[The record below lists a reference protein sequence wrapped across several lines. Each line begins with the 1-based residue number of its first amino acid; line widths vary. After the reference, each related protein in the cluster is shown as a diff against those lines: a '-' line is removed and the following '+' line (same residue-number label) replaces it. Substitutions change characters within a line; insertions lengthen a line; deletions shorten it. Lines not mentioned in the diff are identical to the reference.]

1 MKSPLHSQATSDTF
15 LLGQAQAPQ
24 WEKAAEQCLQQIG
37 YVPEDATLGFLY
49 VTDVFAGLLNEIVD
63 HFREETGIRHW
74 VGTVGM
80 GICGTGKEWYQSGAI
95 AAMIA
100 SIREEEFRILPSLRD
115 ELAPLAELAPWAA
128 HAGPR
133 LGVIHGDP
141 SNGATPQ
148 LIEALTRH
156 WPDIYLVGGLSS
168 SESRFPQVADQVLQ
182 GGISG
187 VLFSEQVPVV
197 TGLSQG
203 CTPIATKHTITGCN
217 RNVLV
222 TLDDRPALDVFY
234 EDIGEIL
241 ARDLNRV
248 AGYIFAGLP
257 ISHSDTGD
265 YLVRNLVGVDTKNKL
280 LAIGDTV
287 TEGQT
292 LQFCRR
298 DGATAWEDLDRM
310 LSDLRKRVG
319 SRPIRGGLYYSCLG
333 RGQNLFGPDSDEL
346 RAIRKELGDFPL
358 VGFFANGE
366 IFNGRLYG
374 YTGVLTLFL

>member
-1 MKSPLHSQATSDTF
+1 MKQPLHSQATNDTF

-37 YVPEDATLGFLY
+37 YVPADATLGFVY
-49 VTDVFAGLLNEIVD
+49 VTDVFAGMLNEIVE
-63 HFREETGIRHW
+63 HFREETGIQHW

-95 AAMIA
+95 TALIA
-100 SIREEEFRILPSLRD
+100 SIPEQDFRILPSLTD
-115 ELAPLAELAPWAA
+115 GLAPLAELAPWAA
-128 HAGPR
+128 HAEPR

-141 SNGATPQ
+141 SNGSTPE
-148 LIEALTRH
+148 LIEAVTRH

-168 SESRFPQVADQVLQ
+168 SVSRFPQVADQVLQ

-217 RNVLV
+217 RNVLT

-248 AGYIFAGLP
+248 AG
-257 ISHSDTGD
+257 
-265 YLVRNLVGVDTKNKL
+265 
-280 LAIGDTV
+280 
-287 TEGQT
+287 
-292 LQFCRR
+292 
-298 DGATAWEDLDRM
+298 
-310 LSDLRKRVG
+310 
-319 SRPIRGGLYYSCLG
+319 
-333 RGQNLFGPDSDEL
+333 
-346 RAIRKELGDFPL
+346 
-358 VGFFANGE
+358 
-366 IFNGRLYG
+366 
-374 YTGVLTLFL
+374 